1 MEITDKDFEL
11 VDNYLDGTLTDEEQ
25 ALFRIRMQDDE
36 FAGLLRF
43 QQQLRKE
50 LSYPSLLSSNP
61 NTNQTDFYYDE
72 FRLNRKKRIG
82 DSLSS
87 KMWFLAVAVL
97 CLSALLLVLLL

>member
-11 VDNYLDGTLTDEEQ
+11 VDNYLDGTLTDEEH
-25 ALFRIRMQDDE
+25 ALFRIRMQDEE

-50 LSYPSLLSSNP
+50 LQHPSLLLNESMREAG
-61 NTNQTDFYYDE
+61 TYYHE
-72 FRLNRKKRIG
+72 FRMSRKRRIA
-82 DSLSS
+82 DAISS
-87 KMWFLAVAVL
+87 KMWFLAVAVV